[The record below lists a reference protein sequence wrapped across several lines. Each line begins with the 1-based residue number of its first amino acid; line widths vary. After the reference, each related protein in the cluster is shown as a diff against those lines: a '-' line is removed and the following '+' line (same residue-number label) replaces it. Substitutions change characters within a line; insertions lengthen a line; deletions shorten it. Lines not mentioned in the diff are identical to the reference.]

1 MRCMNRWEMTRIV
14 SSPDMEP
21 VLSLEE
27 ARLHVRVDAEG
38 SPPTH
43 PDDTLIQDY
52 VQAATNEIDGVEG
65 WLGRALVTQSWR
77 LRLDYFPAWE
87 IRLPLPPLQ
96 SVDAITYVDGDGV
109 EQTLATANY
118 RVVTSDSDPGRVEPA
133 YGLSWPATRAQS
145 GAVAITYTCG
155 YGAPADVPEAI
166 RTYVRLRLGQFY
178 EHRELVAMGV
188 TVAPVPYLRD
198 SLESFRRSV
207 RPV

>member
-1 MRCMNRWEMTRIV
+1 MRCLNRWEMTRLL
-14 SSPDMEP
+14 SSPDLDP

-43 PDDTLIQDY
+43 PDDTLIQSY
-52 VQAATNEIDGVEG
+52 VQAATDELDGIEG
-65 WLGRALVTQSWR
+65 WLGRALVTQIWR
-77 LRLDYFPAWE
+77 LNLDYFPAWE
-87 IRLPLPPLQ
+87 IPLPLPPLQ
-96 SVDAITYVDGDGV
+96 SVDAITYIDADGV

-118 RVVTSDSDPGRVEPA
+118 RVIISDSDPGRVEPA
-133 YGLSWPATRAQS
+133 YGLSWPATRSQS

-155 YGAPADVPEAI
+155 YGEPSDVPEAI
-166 RTYVRLRLGQFY
+166 RNYIRLRLGQYY

-188 TVAPVPYLRD
+188 SVAPVPYLRD
-198 SLESFRRSV
+198 SLESFRRRV